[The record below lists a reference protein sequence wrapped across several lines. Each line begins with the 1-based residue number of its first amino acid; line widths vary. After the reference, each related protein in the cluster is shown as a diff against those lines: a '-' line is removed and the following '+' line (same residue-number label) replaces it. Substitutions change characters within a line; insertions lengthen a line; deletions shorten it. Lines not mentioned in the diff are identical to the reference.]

1 MCCKQHSF
9 QLPQSSEAPAL
20 HPAPCCHAAVH
31 DAARLTASPV
41 PAMLQNQCCT
51 CIMLAVNDVV
61 VAVVAVTDPLKPE
74 ARGVIAALHQ
84 MGMSCHLVTG
94 DNWRTARSI
103 AEQLGIIN
111 VVAECLPGAKA
122 GKIKVAP
129 GTCEVLHSSAADSG
143 AA

>member
-1 MCCKQHSF
+1 M
-9 QLPQSSEAPAL
+9 

-31 DAARLTASPV
+31 NAAWPAANPV
-41 PAMLQNQCCT
+41 PALLQNQCCT

-122 GKIKVAP
+122 GKIKVVPA
-129 GTCEVLHSSAADSG
+129 TCEVLHGSAADSW
-143 AA
+143 AT

>member
-1 MCCKQHSF
+1 MHG
-9 QLPQSSEAPAL
+9 
-20 HPAPCCHAAVH
+20 AAQ
-31 DAARLTASPV
+31 LTAPPV
-41 PAMLQNQCCT
+41 PALLQNQCCT

-122 GKIKVAP
+122 GKIKVVP
-129 GTCEVLHSSAADSG
+129 GTCEVLHRHSSAADSWAREALCTASACDLLG
-143 AA
+143 RSRAVCL

>member
-1 MCCKQHSF
+1 MCN
-9 QLPQSSEAPAL
+9 AP
-20 HPAPCCHAAVH
+20 P
-31 DAARLTASPV
+31 LTATPV
-41 PAMLQNQCCT
+41 PALLQNKCCT

-61 VAVVAVTDPLKPE
+61 VAVLAVTDPLKPE

-122 GKIKVAP
+122 GKIKVVPA
-129 GTCEVLHSSAADSG
+129 TCQVLHSSAADSR
-143 AA
+143 AT